1 MDVLRC
7 FCTRSF
13 NQTDVNQ
20 DSYCFPKAKKRYS
33 LLIRGTTN
41 YVSSK
46 HNVASLRDRFSMSQM
61 RVDYWMEIDVFE

>member
-1 MDVLRC
+1 MFSDVSVHVLLIKQMLIRTLTA
-7 FCTRSF
+7 F
-13 NQTDVNQ
+13 Q
-20 DSYCFPKAKKRYS
+20 KLKKRYS

-46 HNVASLRDRFSMSQM
+46 HNVASLREKFSMSQM